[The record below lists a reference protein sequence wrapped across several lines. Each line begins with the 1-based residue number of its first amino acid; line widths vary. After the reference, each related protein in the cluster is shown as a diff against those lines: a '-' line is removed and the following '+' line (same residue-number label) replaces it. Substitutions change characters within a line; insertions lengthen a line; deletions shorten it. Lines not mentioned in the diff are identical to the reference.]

1 MPSKRKKSKRARKK
15 EPQLN
20 RGPFACRDLEQAI
33 GRDGW
38 RPAKNRKHLNFEHP
52 TKRGKVSLD
61 AKWTGIRANDTMFRS
76 VARQAGLASKA
87 LLLLLNGI
95 DP

>member
-1 MPSKRKKSKRARKK
+1 MPATPKNKQKMKRG
-15 EPQLN
+15 PQLN
-20 RGPFACRDLEQAI
+20 RGPFTCNDLERAI
-33 GRDGW
+33 RRDGW
-38 RPAKNRKHLNFEHP
+38 EPGRSRKHLNFVHP
-52 TKRGKVSLD
+52 TKPGKVSLD

-76 VARQAGLASKA
+76 VARQAGLDKKD